1 MVIEVHAAGVKYK
14 KQSLQVMFKFIFA
27 KKNKNKFRSILGINY
42 SIGYPK
48 RM

>member
-27 KKNKNKFRSILGINY
+27 KKKNKFRSILGINY

>member
-27 KKNKNKFRSILGINY
+27 KKKKKNLGAY
-42 SIGYPK
+42 WE
-48 RM
+48 